1 MSDGTGLRERK
12 KRRTRQILIQ
22 TAIRLFDEHGYDQ
35 TTVAAVAAAA
45 DVSTKTFFNYFPSK
59 EAVLFAD
66 TGERI
71 DLAVRLIT
79 DHADQEEVG
88 DLLARVAEGVLA
100 LMGAAEGSGGDEAD
114 EAHAELIYTV
124 RARLVLSVPA
134 LQARALHVIFDA
146 QRQLTDALCQA
157 YPDRLDRVSAA
168 AFVGAL
174 TGGAQAAAL
183 TAIAGGESLTEVR
196 AAARRGVDV
205 ALLGIRTAAG

>member
-1 MSDGTGLRERK
+1 MSDGAGLRERK
-12 KRRTRQILIQ
+12 KRQTRRTLIE
-22 TAIRLFDEHGYDQ
+22 TALRLFDEQGYDE

-66 TGERI
+66 AGERI
-71 DLAVRLIT
+71 GLAVSIIT
-79 DHADQEEVG
+79 DHAGEEDVG
-88 DLLARVAEGVLA
+88 DLLARAAEGLMA
-100 LMGAAEGSGGDEAD
+100 LMGAADGSGDPAD

-124 RARLVLSVPA
+124 RARLVMSVPA
-134 LQARALHVIFDA
+134 LQARALHVLFDA

-157 YPDRLDRVSAA
+157 YAGRLDRVSAA

-174 TGGAQAAAL
+174 TGAAQAAAL
-183 TAIAGGESLTEVR
+183 TAIADGESLAEVR

-205 ALLGIRTAAG
+205 ALAGIRTAAG

>member
-1 MSDGTGLRERK
+1 MSDGAGLRERK
-12 KRRTRQILIQ
+12 KRRTRQTLIE
-22 TAIRLFDEHGYDQ
+22 TAVRLFDEQGYDQ

-71 DLAVRLIT
+71 ELAVRLIT
-79 DHADQEEVG
+79 DHKDQEDVG
-88 DLLARVAEGVLA
+88 DLLARVAEGVMA
-100 LMGAAEGSGGDEAD
+100 LMGAGDGSGDAAD

-124 RARLVLSVPA
+124 RARLVMSVPA

-174 TGGAQAAAL
+174 TGAAQAAAL
-183 TAIAGGESLTEVR
+183 TAIARGESLAEVR

>member
-1 MSDGTGLRERK
+1 MSDGAGLRERK
-12 KRRTRQILIQ
+12 KRRTRQTLIE
-22 TAIRLFDEHGYDQ
+22 TAIRLFDEQGYDQ

-71 DLAVRLIT
+71 ELAVRLIT
-79 DHADQEEVG
+79 DHGDQEDVG
-88 DLLARVAEGVLA
+88 DLLARVAEGVMA
-100 LMGAAEGSGGDEAD
+100 LMGTGDGSGDTAD

-124 RARLVLSVPA
+124 RARLVMSVPA

-146 QRQLTDALCQA
+146 QRQLTDALCRA

-174 TGGAQAAAL
+174 TGAAQAAAL
-183 TAIAGGESLTEVR
+183 TAIARGESPAEVR

-205 ALLGIRTAAG
+205 ALVGIRTAAG